1 MPKLVPGVDYWW
13 DVALKAV
20 MRQPKGSPG
29 LLVEP
34 LMWYN
39 PPKRVRELALQHPRP
54 STPVT

>member
-13 DVALKAV
+13 
-20 MRQPKGSPG
+20 
-29 LLVEP
+29 EP